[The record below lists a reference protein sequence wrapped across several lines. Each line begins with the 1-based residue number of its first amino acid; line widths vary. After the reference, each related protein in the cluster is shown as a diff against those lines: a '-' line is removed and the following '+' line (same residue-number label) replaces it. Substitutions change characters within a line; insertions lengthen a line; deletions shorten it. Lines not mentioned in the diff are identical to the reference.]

1 MNDNNLLAPPGAGLP
16 TMELFV
22 CRLGFRVLR
31 STLTRHRTQNW
42 LYSETRKVLATAR
55 ELPLEQLKHQVL
67 IQKLTGLEDNS
78 RNWSAA
84 MVLQHLVI
92 VNTGIGDLLCALSED
107 KAFERE
113 VRIADVKPTA
123 DAGQEQLASLEHAL
137 MAYQEK
143 VASIK
148 NLYTSRRHAHP
159 WFGPLDGHGWHTLA
173 ALHTM
178 IHRRQLDAI
187 VHILKKHLHHVDRA

>member
-1 MNDNNLLAPPGAGLP
+1 MNDKALLAPPGTGLP
-16 TMELFV
+16 TMELLLS
-22 CRLGFRVLR
+22 RLGFRVLR
-31 STLTRHRTQNW
+31 STLTRRRIQDW
-42 LYSETRKVLATAR
+42 LCSETRRVLATAR
-55 ELPLEQLKHQVL
+55 ELPLEQMKRQVL
-67 IQKLTGLEDNS
+67 IQRLTGLEDNS

-92 VNTGIGDLLCALSED
+92 VDTGISELLGALSEN

-113 VRIADVKPTA
+113 VRIADVKPTF
-123 DAGQEQLASLEHAL
+123 DAGQEQLVHLERAL
-137 MAYQEK
+137 MAYLGQ
-143 VASIK
+143 VAAIK
-148 NLYTSRRHAHP
+148 NLHTARRHAHP

-187 VHILKKHLHHVDRA
+187 VRILKENP

>member
-31 STLTRHRTQNW
+31 STLTRHRTQDW

-159 WFGPLDGHGWHTLA
+159 WFGPLDSHGWHTLA

>member
-1 MNDNNLLAPPGAGLP
+1 
-16 TMELFV
+16 
-22 CRLGFRVLR
+22 
-31 STLTRHRTQNW
+31 
-42 LYSETRKVLATAR
+42 
-55 ELPLEQLKHQVL
+55 
-67 IQKLTGLEDNS
+67 
-78 RNWSAA
+78 

-123 DAGQEQLASLEHAL
+123 DAGQEQLASLEHAI

-143 VASIK
+143 AASIK

-187 VHILKKHLHHVDRA
+187 VRILKKHLYHVDRA